1 MCFVTERKLRNSGS
15 AYSTNAKGTGKTQ
28 EWTRLTWIANHNH
41 GKLSL
46 NCPRLTSHG
55 VQVAPLTIP
64 HKFNDTKKSYL
75 LDSFLPLHT
84 PYKSKL
90 GRQDQV
96 FGKVYRDRANILSP
110 SSQNDMLTRFI
121 FVPLEQSH
129 SFISSGCFTSA

>member
-64 HKFNDTKKSYL
+64 NEFNDTKNHIYSIHFCLYT
-75 LDSFLPLHT
+75 LHINQNWEDKIKYSAKFVGT
-84 PYKSKL
+84 
-90 GRQDQV
+90 GR
-96 FGKVYRDRANILSP
+96 
-110 SSQNDMLTRFI
+110 I
-121 FVPLEQSH
+121 F
-129 SFISSGCFTSA
+129 

>member
-1 MCFVTERKLRNSGS
+1 MRFVTERKLRNSGS

-64 HKFNDTKKSYL
+64 NKFNDTKNHIY
-75 LDSFLPLHT
+75 
-84 PYKSKL
+84 
-90 GRQDQV
+90 
-96 FGKVYRDRANILSP
+96 
-110 SSQNDMLTRFI
+110 
-121 FVPLEQSH
+121 
-129 SFISSGCFTSA
+129 